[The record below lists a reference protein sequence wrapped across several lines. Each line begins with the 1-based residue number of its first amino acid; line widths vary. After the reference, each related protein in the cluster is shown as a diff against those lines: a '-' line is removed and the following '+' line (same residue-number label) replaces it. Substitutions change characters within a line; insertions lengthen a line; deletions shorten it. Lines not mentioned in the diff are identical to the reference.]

1 VIPAYGRGINTTQA
15 QRDQFLL
22 ESFTCPNDFEA
33 RARKA
38 HNVPVWQYRYFGDW
52 PNTRLYP
59 TSGAY
64 HGTEMQM
71 LFGNSEDVSGI
82 ATTAAQERLTDVMQK
97 AWVAF
102 AKDSVSGLEEFGWP
116 RYAPEKK
123 TLVRLGYQNS
133 AVPDFVKPEVYSWN
147 CSSVVLAS
155 GQ

>member
-1 VIPAYGRGINTTQA
+1 
-15 QRDQFLL
+15 
-22 ESFTCPNDFEA
+22 
-33 RARKA
+33 
-38 HNVPVWQYRYFGDW
+38 
-52 PNTRLYP
+52 
-59 TSGAY
+59 
-64 HGTEMQM
+64 MQM
-71 LFGNSEDVSGI
+71 LFGNSEDVSGV

-116 RYAPEKK
+116 RYAPGKE